1 MIRPLNGRHLWLFV
15 LVLLGSFALAH
26 PVFAQGGMI
35 QGVVKDAKGEPIEN
49 AKVTMEAQANNRRF
63 EVKTDKKGEFVQ
75 VGLPSGIFNVTAEKD
90 KMSATNPTQVRAG
103 AQSTV
108 NFVLTSVSNLSPE
121 AAKKMVDSQKAFNEG
136 LDAQKASNYDG
147 AIAAFTK
154 ASEVDPKC
162 AQCINN
168 IGLAHA
174 SKKDYEKAEAAYKK
188 ALEVDA
194 NSADSYSGLAN
205 IYNAQR
211 KFDLAAEAS
220 AKAVSLASA
229 LGAPGGAGG
238 SAEAL
243 FNQGVILWNAG
254 KVADAKKQFEA
265 ALAADA
271 NHAESHYQLAMALV
285 NEGNLKSA
293 GAEFDTYLKLAPNGP
308 NAAAAKAIGAQL
320 PK

>member
-15 LVLLGSFALAH
+15 FVLLGSFALAR

-35 QGVVKDAKGEPIEN
+35 QGVVKDAKGDPVEN
-49 AKVTMEAQANNRRF
+49 AKITMELQANNRKF
-63 EVKTDKKGEFVQ
+63 ETKTDKKGEFVQ
-75 VGLPSGIFNVTAEKD
+75 VGLPSGIFTVTAEKD

-103 AQSTV
+103 AKATV
-108 NFVLTSVSNLSPE
+108 NFTLSPVSNLSPE
-121 AAKKMVDSQKAFNEG
+121 AAKKMVDLQKAFTEG
-136 LDAQKASNYDG
+136 IDAQKAANYDA
-147 AIAAFTK
+147 AIAAFTR
-154 ASEVDPKC
+154 ATEVDPKC
-162 AQCINN
+162 AQCFNN
-168 IGLAHA
+168 IGMSHT

-188 ALEVDA
+188 AIEVDA
-194 NSADSYSGLAN
+194 NNADSYNGLAN

-220 AKAVSLASA
+220 AKAVSLAGQA
-229 LGAPGGAGG
+229 GAGGAGG

-254 KVADAKKQFEA
+254 KVAEAKKQFEA
-265 ALAADA
+265 AIAADA

-285 NEGNLKSA
+285 NEGNLKGA
-293 GAEFDTYLKLAPNGP
+293 GAEFDAYLKLAPNGP
-308 NAAAAKAIGAQL
+308 NAASAKAIGAQL